1 MGESSQ
7 GFSRSSVK
15 YGRASTKYGRVTRK
29 GDASGIRTSGEVT
42 VITSKSTAQ
51 WVAEN
56 LLLILTVGS
65 VIVGAIIGI
74 FAREAEYT
82 EETIVLVWFP
92 GDLFMAML
100 KMLVLPLIVCSI
112 VSGLA
117 QLDPKSS
124 SKMSI
129 TAFIYYFATTTIAV
143 ILGIVLV
150 TAIHPGEAQLGWN
163 SKETRLTQAERNVS
177 TLDTVLDLLRNMFPE
192 NIVQACFSR
201 AETGYENTTLLNNET
216 GKTSYKRQRK
226 ILFKDG
232 TNILG
237 IIVFFTMFGIISGQ
251 LAEKV
256 DVVARFFTQT
266 NEIIMKL
273 VLLVMWFSPLG
284 ILSLIIGKL
293 ISVQH
298 LSTTAAQL
306 SVYMG
311 TVLLGLFI
319 HACITLPLIYFWI
332 TRRNPGVFIKG
343 MLQAIVTALGTS
355 SSAAT
360 LPVTLR
366 CLEDNL
372 KIDNRVTRFVVPI
385 GATINMDGTALY
397 EAIAAVFI
405 AQMNNI
411 SLSFG
416 DLVLVSLT
424 ATAASAGA
432 AAIPSAGLVT
442 MILVLTAVDLPTED
456 ISIVITVDWILDRVR
471 TTVNVLGDAY
481 GAGIVAH
488 LSKNELGATDS
499 KKIGQH
505 KATVKE
511 FRARYSQGELLSSRK
526 E

>member
-7 GFSRSSVK
+7 GFSRTSVK

-124 SKMSI
+124 SKMGI

-150 TAIHPGEAQLGWN
+150 IAIHPGEAQLGWE
-163 SKETRLTQAERNVS
+163 SRLIQAKRTVS
-177 TLDTVLDLLRNMFPE
+177 TLDTVLDILRNMFPE
-192 NIVQACFSR
+192 NIVQACLSR
-201 AETGYENTTLLNNET
+201 AKTEYENTTLLNNET

-293 ISVQH
+293 ISVQD

-385 GATINMDGTALY
+385 GTTINMDGTALY

-511 FRARYSQGELLSSRK
+511 FRARYSQSQLLSSRK